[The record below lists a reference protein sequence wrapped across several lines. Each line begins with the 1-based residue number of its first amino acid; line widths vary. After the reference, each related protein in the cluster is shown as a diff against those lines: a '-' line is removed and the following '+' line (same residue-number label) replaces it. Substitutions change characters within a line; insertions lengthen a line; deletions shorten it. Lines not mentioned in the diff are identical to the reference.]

1 MAEVK
6 RGYRKLTVILPVK
19 EFDLLTR
26 VADENDREPGQQAAF
41 MLKKVLHDSV
51 VKEYFR
57 GIPDDELSNA
67 MDDGQINTEVLYER
81 PRSQDEVAAG
91 EIE

>member
-26 VADENDREPGQQAAF
+26 VADENDREVGQQAAF
-41 MLKKVLHDSV
+41 LLKQIMHRDLA
-51 VKEYFR
+51 KEYL
-57 GIPDDELSNA
+57 DKA
-67 MDDGQINTEVLYER
+67 MENGEINTEVIYER
-81 PRSQDEVAAG
+81 PDEVVAG
-91 EIE
+91 TIE

>member
-26 VADENDREPGQQAAF
+26 VADENDREVGQQAAF
-41 MLKKVLHDSV
+41 LLKQIMHRDLA
-51 VKEYFR
+51 KEY
-57 GIPDDELSNA
+57 IDTA
-67 MDDGQINTEVLYER
+67 MENGEINTEVIYER
-81 PRSQDEVAAG
+81 PDEVVVG
-91 EIE
+91 TIE